1 MLSSPNRLRDSNAIR
16 RAMRG
21 ASAGHAAVVV
31 HLVHRPA
38 DAALTQPRIA
48 VVASKSVGNSV
59 VRHTAARRLRH
70 IAREF
75 VASLPADVDVV
86 IRARAAIVDTSYEE
100 LRGAVES
107 CIRRAMKKADR
118 P

>member
-31 HLVHRPA
+31 HMVHRPA
-38 DAALTQPRIA
+38 DAELSEPRVA
-48 VVASKSVGNSV
+48 VVASKAVGNSV

-70 IAREF
+70 IARELLGT
-75 VASLPADVDVV
+75 LPADADIV
-86 IRARAAIVDTSYEE
+86 IRARAAIVDVPYAE
-100 LRGAVES
+100 LRAAVES
-107 CIRRAMKKADR
+107 CLRRAVKKADR